1 MLIMRVARSPGAS
14 MSGQEVK
21 NTGEGSQRGG
31 HEGGDEG
38 GEEKKQDQEKE
49 HPKNEENQKA
59 LDEKIA
65 KYIKQRRFRFL
76 HHFAGPRDPL
86 GAEIHRIAKKKGL
99 NVEVISAERDW
110 GHDLCADEPYNTH
123 LRWAREGLIDG
134 FHAGF
139 PCSTFSRLRFREAA
153 GLPGPVRTRAEPYGK
168 ASNNEA
174 QQREC
179 DRGTVMLARSTQL
192 AEEVM
197 RSPTTSIVVKP
208 TSLENPPPS
217 EVEGHLSAWGMK
229 EMVQYLR
236 LPGVKISLFNTC
248 AYQSSRSRG
257 DRHWKPQQFAGS
269 LYGIESLDRE
279 CKCGSASH
287 RPIVGKKESKESGEY
302 PWELCSAYAHLL
314 MQHFEKMATAEYLE
328 GRLKEGE
335 QDHDDIATSNAEASQ
350 ARDVR
355 RREGIKTSPSPVKD
369 AFEVRERKRKWQREE
384 EEERARLQAKRR
396 EEMKR
401 EAAHG
406 DQGDDEGQARGS
418 GVRRV
423 ARSRSRGRRKGHTTK
438 GPGEKDDR
446 QDLRWRPGEGKYGL
460 LKEDKKKEQDLGQ
473 QVFVGGLKNPT
484 EVVEGLPT
492 LQNLGR
498 QILGAWD
505 RHCNKY
511 PMAVKVGESY
521 GTPDCSLEGRMI
533 ERWKEELRKLTG
545 ARGGGTLRLKGKWSF
560 TSPLEG
566 NLFEAWGRRGG
577 DPETEVHRWIRDGV
591 PLGINCPIR
600 TCGIFPPSTKPEEK
614 STLGDI
620 QAAEGLRED
629 IGNYTSVQEQ
639 AEDAEIEV
647 GRLCKLGYAVKV
659 RKKEVEEAG
668 FKGTTISRL
677 GLIVKDKEDG
687 SKKRRIIIDLKRS
700 GGNKKA
706 ELPERIILPRPMDA
720 VAMLRKMHAL
730 HADQGAQQDR
740 AMELV
745 MIDISDAYMHLAVKE
760 EEKGHCLAPALD
772 DDHWLL
778 FVALLF
784 GFKTAPLTWSRVAAM
799 VARLVQSIIPP
810 EHGMHQVYLDDSLWA
825 LCGRLPVRNK
835 MLACILTT
843 MAALGL
849 KLSLAKGARAASVTW
864 VGVNFKLVAP
874 DYDHLLLTLPEK
886 FMAELR
892 KQLEAWDKKG
902 MIAASELRKAAG
914 RVAWLAGIL
923 PRARWVTSTFYAT
936 LYDHEEDVAQG
947 TEAIRRELR
956 KDSRPKDHLIP
967 VKRLEKARVW
977 LLAYIKAAQGKPI
990 RKFNLYKGGKAD
1002 LTLLTDASPQGLGAI
1017 LLVNGRVTKAMASPV
1032 GELDAKLLGFELGQS
1047 SSQGIVETLAILAAL
1062 RHWGRLL
1069 TAVNLAIS
1077 VQSDSIT
1084 ALAMTQ
1090 KFSNS
1095 GSALNYL
1102 GAELAVACEAL
1113 GLAELKP
1120 VHLPGT
1126 ANKEADF
1133 LSRPDTW
1140 SSTTLPAALEGI
1152 TIETPV
1158 ERTVEWYSLHPP
1170 GPDSAEWQDDTAL
1183 TAAWSLRP

>member
-1 MLIMRVARSPGAS
+1 

-21 NTGEGSQRGG
+21 GASGESQQGG
-31 HEGGDEG
+31 HQDGGEG
-38 GEEKKQDQEKE
+38 GEEKEQDREKE
-49 HPKNEENQKA
+49 ESKKEDNPKA
-59 LDEKIA
+59 LDEKIT

-76 HHFAGPRDPL
+76 HHYSGPRDPL
-86 GAEIHRIAKKKGL
+86 GAEIHRVAKKRGL

-110 GHDLCADEPYNTH
+110 GQDLCADEPYNTH

-197 RSPTTSIVVKP
+197 RSPTTAIVVKP
-208 TSLENPPPS
+208 TTLENPPPS
-217 EVEGHLSAWGMK
+217 EVEGHISAWGMK

-248 AYQSSRSRG
+248 AYQSGRSRG

-279 CKCGSASH
+279 CRCGTASH
-287 RPIVGKKESKESGEY
+287 RPIVGKKELKESGEY
-302 PWELCSAYAHLL
+302 PWELCNAYALL
-314 MQHFEKMATAEYLE
+314 LIQHFEKMATAEYLE

-335 QDHDDIATSNAEASQ
+335 QDHDEIATSNAEATQS
-350 ARDVR
+350 REVR
-355 RREGIKTSPSPVKD
+355 MKEGVKTSPSPTMD
-369 AFEVRERKRKWQREE
+369 MQERRERKRKWQRDEAEE
-384 EEERARLQAKRR
+384 KMQYDAKKKEELRRR
-396 EEMKR
+396 EHQHDR
-401 EAAHG
+401 GH
-406 DQGDDEGQARGS
+406 DDGQARGS
-418 GVRRV
+418 GVKREQ
-423 ARSRSRGRRKGHTTK
+423 RSRSRGRRKGGEAKESKEK
-438 GPGEKDDR
+438 GR
-446 QDLRWRPGEGKYGL
+446 AQDLRWKPGEGKYGL
-460 LKEDKKKEQDLGQ
+460 LKEDKKEQDLGQ
-473 QVFVGGLKNPT
+473 QAFIGGLKNPA
-484 EVVEGLPT
+484 EVVAGLPT

-505 RHCNKY
+505 RHCNRY
-511 PMAVKVGESY
+511 PAATKVGESY
-521 GTPDCSLEGRMI
+521 GTPDCNLEKKMI

-545 ARGGGTLRLKGKWSF
+545 ARGEGSLKLKGKWTF

-566 NLFEAWGRRGG
+566 NLFEAWGGRGG

-614 STLGDI
+614 TALGDI

-639 AEDAEIEV
+639 VEDAEIEV

-659 RKKEVEEAG
+659 KKEEVEKAG

-720 VAMLRKMHAL
+720 VAMMRKMHAL
-730 HADQGAQQDR
+730 HAEQGSQQDR
-740 AMELV
+740 SMELV

-772 DDHWLL
+772 NEHWLL
-778 FVALLF
+778 FIALLF

-799 VARLVQSIIPP
+799 VARLVQSIIPQ
-810 EHGMHQVYLDDSLWA
+810 ENGMHQVYLDDSLWV
-825 LCGRLPVRNK
+825 LCGKLQVRNK
-835 MLACILTT
+835 ILACILTT

-849 KLSLAKGARAASVTW
+849 KLSLSKGARAAAVTW
-864 VGVNFKLVAP
+864 VRVKFKLVAP
-874 DYDHLLLTLPEK
+874 DYDHLLVTLPEK
-886 FMAELR
+886 FMAELQ
-892 KQLEAWDKKG
+892 KQLEAWEKKG
-902 MIAASELRKAAG
+902 RIAASELRKAAG

-947 TEAIRRELR
+947 T
-956 KDSRPKDHLIP
+956 D
-967 VKRLEKARVW
+967 
-977 LLAYIKAAQGKPI
+977 PI
-990 RKFNLYKGGKAD
+990 
-1002 LTLLTDASPQGLGAI
+1002 ASVRQI
-1017 LLVNGRVTKAMASPV
+1017 
-1032 GELDAKLLGFELGQS
+1032 
-1047 SSQGIVETLAILAAL
+1047 
-1062 RHWGRLL
+1062 
-1069 TAVNLAIS
+1069 
-1077 VQSDSIT
+1077 
-1084 ALAMTQ
+1084 
-1090 KFSNS
+1090 SNS
-1095 GSALNYL
+1095 
-1102 GAELAVACEAL
+1102 
-1113 GLAELKP
+1113 
-1120 VHLPGT
+1120 
-1126 ANKEADF
+1126 
-1133 LSRPDTW
+1133 
-1140 SSTTLPAALEGI
+1140 
-1152 TIETPV
+1152 
-1158 ERTVEWYSLHPP
+1158 
-1170 GPDSAEWQDDTAL
+1170 
-1183 TAAWSLRP
+1183 

>member
-1 MLIMRVARSPGAS
+1 
-14 MSGQEVK
+14 
-21 NTGEGSQRGG
+21 
-31 HEGGDEG
+31 
-38 GEEKKQDQEKE
+38 
-49 HPKNEENQKA
+49 
-59 LDEKIA
+59 
-65 KYIKQRRFRFL
+65 
-76 HHFAGPRDPL
+76 
-86 GAEIHRIAKKKGL
+86 
-99 NVEVISAERDW
+99 
-110 GHDLCADEPYNTH
+110 
-123 LRWAREGLIDG
+123 
-134 FHAGF
+134 
-139 PCSTFSRLRFREAA
+139 
-153 GLPGPVRTRAEPYGK
+153 
-168 ASNNEA
+168 
-174 QQREC
+174 
-179 DRGTVMLARSTQL
+179 MLARSTQL

-302 PWELCSAYAHLL
+302 PWELCNAYAQLL

-369 AFEVRERKRKWQREE
+369 ALEVRERKRKWQREE

-396 EEMKR
+396 EEMKKE
-401 EAAHG
+401 EAHST
-406 DQGDDEGQARGS
+406 QGDDEGHARSS
-418 GVRRV
+418 GVRREG
-423 ARSRSRGRRKGHTTK
+423 RSRSRGRRKGHTTK
-438 GPGEKDDR
+438 GPGEKNDR
-446 QDLRWRPGEGKYGL
+446 QDLRWKPGEGKYGL

-473 QVFVGGLKNPT
+473 QVFIGGLKNPT

-659 RKKEVEEAG
+659 KKKEVEEAG

-745 MIDISDAYMHLAVKE
+745 MIDVSDAYMHLAVKE

-778 FVALLF
+778 FIALLF

-810 EHGMHQVYLDDSLWA
+810 ENGMHQVYLDDSLWA

-947 TEAIRRELR
+947 TEAIRREQR

-977 LLAYIKAAQGKPI
+977 LKAAQGKPI

-1095 GSALNYL
+1095 GSALNFL

-1183 TAAWSLRP
+1183 TAAWSLREGLAGRPQCGTW

>member
-1 MLIMRVARSPGAS
+1 MRVARSSGAS

-21 NTGEGSQRGG
+21 GTGEGPQQGG

-110 GHDLCADEPYNTH
+110 GQDLCADEPYNTH

-302 PWELCSAYAHLL
+302 PWELCNAYAHLL

-369 AFEVRERKRKWQREE
+369 ALEVRERKRKWQREE

-396 EEMKR
+396 EEMKK

-406 DQGDDEGQARGS
+406 TQGDDVGQARGS
-418 GVRRV
+418 GVRREV
-423 ARSRSRGRRKGHTTK
+423 RSRSRGRKRGHTTK
-438 GPGEKDDR
+438 GPGEKNDR

-473 QVFVGGLKNPT
+473 QVFIGGLKNPT

-730 HADQGAQQDR
+730 HADQGAQQDQ

-956 KDSRPKDHLIP
+956 KDNRPKDHLIP

>member
-1 MLIMRVARSPGAS
+1 MRVARSSGAS

-21 NTGEGSQRGG
+21 STGEGSRQGG

-110 GHDLCADEPYNTH
+110 GQDLCADEPYNTH

-302 PWELCSAYAHLL
+302 PWELCNAYAHLL

-355 RREGIKTSPSPVKD
+355 RRQGIKTSPSPVKD
-369 AFEVRERKRKWQREE
+369 ALEVRERKRKWQREE

-396 EEMKR
+396 EEMKK

-406 DQGDDEGQARGS
+406 SQGDDEGQARGS
-418 GVRRV
+418 GVGREV
-423 ARSRSRGRRKGHTTK
+423 RSRSRGRRKGHTTK
-438 GPGEKDDR
+438 GPGEKNDR

-473 QVFVGGLKNPT
+473 QVFIGGLKNPT

-659 RKKEVEEAG
+659 RKKEVEKAG

-835 MLACILTT
+835 MLACIFTT

-956 KDSRPKDHLIP
+956 KDNRPKDHLIP
-967 VKRLEKARVW
+967 VKRLEKARAW

-1102 GAELAVACEAL
+1102 GADGGGVRGAGFGRAETGAPTGNSEQGGRLFVPAGHMEQHYLAGSTGGHHDRNAS
-1113 GLAELKP
+1113 G
-1120 VHLPGT
+1120 
-1126 ANKEADF
+1126 ADG
-1133 LSRPDTW
+1133 RMVQP
-1140 SSTTLPAALEGI
+1140 SSTRSG
-1152 TIETPV
+1152 
-1158 ERTVEWYSLHPP
+1158 
-1170 GPDSAEWQDDTAL
+1170 
-1183 TAAWSLRP
+1183 LRRMAG